1 MDGWMDGWFFLVF
14 TCSYVFV
21 SPENLS
27 YDDARAFLSRSMK
40 VSHEFWPL
48 HRCGEVVVAPARNA

>member
-1 MDGWMDGWFFLVF
+1 MYVCMDGWMDGWIYLCTC

-27 YDDARAFLSRSMK
+27 YDLMMSVFFSLRA
-40 VSHEFWPL
+40 
-48 HRCGEVVVAPARNA
+48 

>member
-1 MDGWMDGWFFLVF
+1 MSCMYVCNVCMHACMDGWMDV
-14 TCSYVFV
+14 TC
-21 SPENLS
+21 LS